1 MRRTTF
7 RKTTISK
14 IMYCLTTFMFFLT
27 LIFCTSCSKKPQ
39 SSPEELAKQ
48 TEISHEE
55 LRKVQTRVYDTPEYN
70 PVMKSILNTLQ
81 DEGFVV
87 RNVAFD
93 LGFLTATKETDVER
107 HSQSFW
113 DEYRRSP
120 DSRFTKQ
127 KVIEATVSVND
138 IGNKI
143 RVRINFQEKTIDN
156 RGALMKLGQVS
167 DPKIYTEFFSKIDK
181 DLFVQDKNA

>member
-1 MRRTTF
+1 
-7 RKTTISK
+7 
-14 IMYCLTTFMFFLT
+14 MYCLTTFMFFLT
-27 LIFCTSCSKKPQ
+27 LFFCTGCSKKQ
-39 SSPEELAKQ
+39 ENSSEELAKQ

-81 DEGFVV
+81 DEGFIV

-113 DEYRRSP
+113 DEFRRNP
-120 DSRFTKQ
+120 DAPFTKQ
-127 KVIEATVSVND
+127 KILEATVSVNN
-138 IGNKI
+138 IGNQI
-143 RVRINFQEKTIDN
+143 RVKINFQEKSIDN
-156 RGALMKLGQVS
+156 RGALMKLSQVS
-167 DPKIYTEFFSKIDK
+167 DPKVYSEFYAKIDQN
-181 DLFVQDKNA
+181 LFVQ